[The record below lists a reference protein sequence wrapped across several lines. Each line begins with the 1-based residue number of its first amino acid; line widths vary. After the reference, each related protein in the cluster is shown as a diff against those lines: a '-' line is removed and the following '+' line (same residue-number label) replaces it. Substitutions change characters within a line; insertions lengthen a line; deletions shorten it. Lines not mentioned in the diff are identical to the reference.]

1 MSKPD
6 YTKKLIEKLDNLEK
20 KLDTLIKLVAIT
32 SSIETMK
39 KEPQKKQIKTLSD
52 LGLSRSLIALI
63 VGTTPP
69 TVSVTLSQMK
79 ERKKRREK
87 GASVGEKKRGN

>member
-6 YTKKLIEKLDNLEK
+6 HTNKLIRKLDNLEK

-32 SSIETMK
+32 SSMETMK
-39 KEPQKKQIKTLSD
+39 KKPQKEQIKTLSHLD
-52 LGLSRSLIALI
+52 LSRSLIALL
-63 VGTTPP
+63 VGTTPL

-79 ERKKRREK
+79 KRKKQ
-87 GASVGEKKRGN
+87 